1 MFAPTALAILAFFG
15 GVGFS
20 KVYEDIAN
28 LPSLKYD
35 FVIVGGGTAGNVIAS
50 RLTENPH
57 VSVLVLEAGPTNQ
70 GVLDAQVPFLSNG
83 VSDTGSPYSWNYTT
97 IPQAGADNHSFAAL
111 RGYILGGCSSHNGF
125 AYTRGAAADFDRYAQ
140 MTGDEGWSWNK
151 IFPYFLKN
159 ERWSA
164 PADNHNTQGQFNPA
178 IHGTK
183 GPISVSLLGYPWPEF
198 AQHVIQTTKELPDD
212 FPFNL
217 DMNSGKPLGIGWLQ
231 FTIGHGE
238 RSSSATG
245 YLTPGVIQRPNLD
258 VLLHAQA
265 SKLVNPT
272 QSKVSPN
279 EPVTFQGVQF
289 RYGTSLFVAKASKE
303 IILSAGTIGT
313 PQILLN
319 SGIGDRTALQAL
331 GIPTVLN
338 LPSVGKNMSEHPY
351 SGVSW
356 AVNSNQTF
364 ESITQNATRYNEAF
378 AEWNR
383 SHTGPFV
390 DAGGPG
396 THAGWLRLKADSP
409 LFKIHPDPSPGPSAP
424 HFEMLFQVR
433 WIVRK
438 HYLRHFISLVA
449 AMVSPVSRGSVT
461 LSSSDPF
468 AAPVI
473 DLGLLSNEFDAL
485 ALAEGLKLALK
496 FTSAPNWKGYLGAPT
511 VDLAAM
517 SPAELT
523 AYVRANSGPGYHI
536 VGTAGMSPRGARYG
550 VVDPDLKVKG
560 IAGLRVI
567 DASVV
572 PIVPGAHTQ
581 AVTYVVAERGADL
594 VKQAWN

>member
-125 AYTRGAAADFDRYAQ
+125 AYTRGAAADFDRTKGGQ
-140 MTGDEGWSWNK
+140 LQRIITIHK
-151 IFPYFLKN
+151 
-159 ERWSA
+159 
-164 PADNHNTQGQFNPA
+164 GQFNPA

-351 SGVSW
+351 SG
-356 AVNSNQTF
+356 
-364 ESITQNATRYNEAF
+364 NATRYNEAF

-424 HFEMLFQVR
+424 HFEMLFQPYNPTGTR
-433 WIVRK
+433 PG
-438 HYLRHFISLVA
+438 HFISLVA